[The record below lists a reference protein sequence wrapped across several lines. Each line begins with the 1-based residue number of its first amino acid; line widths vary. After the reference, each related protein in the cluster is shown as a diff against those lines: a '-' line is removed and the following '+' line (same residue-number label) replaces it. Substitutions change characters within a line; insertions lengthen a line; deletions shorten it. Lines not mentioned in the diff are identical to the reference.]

1 MQNLFN
7 RCACIGTGVRLLRR
21 APLSALICST
31 LIFTAIS
38 PGYAADAPSFGAL
51 LQRAQVNAPQL
62 LEQAANVRAASAEAR
77 QAGAWLNPT
86 LNAVSENIGVS
97 QAGVGQR
104 EDTYSVT
111 QAFEIS
117 GKRAA
122 RIEAGQSRTVAASAL
137 ERQTRV
143 AFASDLAI
151 AYATAEAMQQRQ
163 QVALAEL
170 TRARDDLRAAD
181 VLVKAG
187 REANLR
193 LAQARAGAAAAE
205 AAVESA
211 SAELTGAVERLGAL
225 AGALEPYSRIVH
237 SLLGTAAP
245 TLPTALWNPDDNPAL
260 ATATA
265 ERDALTAQIRI
276 EQKRLLPDIGVT
288 LGMRRFGYTEQK
300 AATIGVSLSIP
311 LFDRN
316 KDGIDAAR
324 RSAPPNADCRRP
336 TRARPPRS
344 MPIDWAVSATR
355 PARPAC
361 SNCWPSVVSCR
372 RRRNARSPRASS
384 AYAPSLP
391 FHWPKA
397 VSHLEKHHDGTTEP
411 AAGPIHQLA
420 NDCNCRCRGGG
431 PGFWRCADDGPQ
443 GDCTRPPRHRASDLF
458 GRRPRQGC

>member
-7 RCACIGTGVRLLRR
+7 RCNCIGPGVRLSWRV
-21 APLSALICST
+21 PLSNILFST
-31 LIFTAIS
+31 LIFSSLS
-38 PGYAADAPSFGAL
+38 PGHAADAPSYGAL

-111 QAFEIS
+111 QAFEIG

-122 RIEAGQSRTVAASAL
+122 RIEAGRSRTVAASAL

-181 VLVKAG
+181 ALVKAG

-211 SAELTGAVERLGAL
+211 SAELTGALERLGAL
-225 AGALEPYSRIVH
+225 AGAPEPYTRIVH
-237 SLLGTAAP
+237 SLLGTAA
-245 TLPTALWNPDDNPAL
+245 TRLPAARWSPDDTPAL

-265 ERDALTAQIRI
+265 ERDALTAQVRI
-276 EQKRLLPDIGVT
+276 EQNRVLPDIGVT
-288 LGMRRFGYTEQK
+288 LGMRKFGYTEQK

-316 KDGIDAAR
+316 KDGIEAARERANSAAMRMESARLNAVAAHRSASAQVGAAERRLQAAEQGDAAALDAYRLGRIGYEAGKTGLLELLAIR
-324 RSAPPNADCRRP
+324 RQLSEATERTIAARLERVRAIATLSLAEGRIAFGEAP
-336 TRARPPRS
+336 
-344 MPIDWAVSATR
+344 
-355 PARPAC
+355 
-361 SNCWPSVVSCR
+361 
-372 RRRNARSPRASS
+372 
-384 AYAPSLP
+384 
-391 FHWPKA
+391 
-397 VSHLEKHHDGTTEP
+397 
-411 AAGPIHQLA
+411 
-420 NDCNCRCRGGG
+420 
-431 PGFWRCADDGPQ
+431 
-443 GDCTRPPRHRASDLF
+443 
-458 GRRPRQGC
+458 